1 MDALISTSASASCWS
16 QRSSRQPRRRPR
28 SLNWPRRKPGS
39 SSRRNPPSQC
49 AAPRPGTTRWSRLA
63 DRPSAKSGHSRS
75 ASRTR
80 RSCWW
85 WMCGT
90 AGSPRPRTGD
100 RREGIRMGRTPP
112 QSLELISWFD
122 CSGRALRSPHYTET
136 QLRRELLAALF
147 KALGSSLRTSTCCS
161 APFRGFA
168 SAWEWLAYV
177 GQFGAYS
184 SAWLPHWLQPS
195 RRPRANSSKNGPGLQ
210 LSMSWY
216 CSSGLRECSRFRLT
230 MIFTCRRP
238 GASVRSRPWI
248 PNSSISVTLRK

>member
-1 MDALISTSASASCWS
+1 
-16 QRSSRQPRRRPR
+16 
-28 SLNWPRRKPGS
+28 
-39 SSRRNPPSQC
+39 
-49 AAPRPGTTRWSRLA
+49 
-63 DRPSAKSGHSRS
+63 
-75 ASRTR
+75 
-80 RSCWW
+80 
-85 WMCGT
+85 MCGT